1 MSTLQIQKRMSLY
14 LGNTA
19 NSRSQPPIGQK
30 DKFGQ
35 TALHQ
40 AALWGSLKG
49 TQWLTGHCIDPQA
62 VNKYNKTAKDD
73 AKSRSKTKVM
83 NFLEKIEAVPPE
95 LFTVKHPSSLN
106 HSLK

>member
-1 MSTLQIQKRMSLY
+1 MSTLQIQNRMILY

-35 TALHQ
+35 TAF
-40 AALWGSLKG
+40 WGSLKG